1 MPTIMAGIT
10 ETNNKEQQVN
20 YIFTVATPLRLLE
33 MDGQIITGTF
43 KHYTQTNILSK
54 EKYVK
59 MIDRLICQTL
69 LRAPE
74 RKLFQTRLYFIP
86 RT

>member
-1 MPTIMAGIT
+1 LDK
-10 ETNNKEQQVN
+10 N
-20 YIFTVATPLRLLE
+20 
-33 MDGQIITGTF
+33 
-43 KHYTQTNILSK
+43 LSK

-74 RKLFQTRLYFIP
+74 RKSFQTRLYFIP
-86 RT
+86 RTALIFKLTSS